1 MSKEAGMPKPN
12 LERLGGLAA
21 ILGGLVISCFN
32 LVEFLAF
39 SGRPFSELA
48 QSPGWMLF
56 QIFGLVGITV
66 VVLGLLGLYTAQ
78 AARAGWFGLTAFVL
92 ALLGTLQYYGIGWAG
107 AFLMPAIGRA
117 APAVL
122 DQPDTALSLGV
133 ISTILVSTVGWAA
146 FAIATLRAR
155 LFPRWAPIAMLVAV
169 GFSLVAELTKTSV
182 PIGPVVLGIAIAG
195 MGYALFTRDSKG
207 VDNWRVFSAPPP
219 EPG

>member
-1 MSKEAGMPKPN
+1 MSKPN
-12 LERLGGLAA
+12 LEHLGGLAA
-21 ILGGLVISCFN
+21 ILGGLAISCFN
-32 LVEFLAF
+32 LVEFLTF

-78 AARAGWFGLTAFVL
+78 AARAGWFGLIAFVL
-92 ALLGTLQYYGIGWAG
+92 TLLGALEYYGMGWAG
-107 AFLMPAIGRA
+107 AFLMPAVGRA

-122 DQPDTALSLGV
+122 DQPDAALSLGV
-133 ISTILVSTVGWAA
+133 VSTILVSTAGWIA

-155 LFPRWAPIAMLVAV
+155 LFPRWSPIAMLVAV
-169 GFSLVAELTKTSV
+169 GFSLVAEFTKISV

-195 MGYALFTRDSKG
+195 MGYALFTRDSKV
-207 VDNWRVFSAPPP
+207 VDNWRALSATPP
-219 EPG
+219 EHG